1 LAAAGLLVGA
11 AAMLGACGSSGSGG
25 SAGQSGDGAKPL
37 KVVLTDQ
44 GCGSVDLHA
53 NAGDISFEVTNK
65 AKTTG
70 EFEVI
75 SPGPHLVAE
84 REGIPAGDTVTL
96 KARVTKGVHQL
107 VCTTPA
113 KDRGKLTVTGEG
125 GGLDPKVTAALQPA
139 TTSYKAYAVQEVDA
153 LLAGTQQ
160 FVAAVKAGNRDQAKA
175 LYATTRVHYERLEPI
190 AELFPDL
197 DAAIDA
203 RADDFGQKEQDP
215 KWTGWHRLE
224 YGLWDNQPMPSLS
237 GQADKLLSDTTA
249 LVAKIKTLTIDPSV
263 VAKGAA
269 GLIEEAAQTKV
280 TGEEE
285 RYSHTDVATLV
296 ANVDGAEKIIDL
308 LTPALGDVKD
318 GPALLQQLK
327 EDFASLTAVTDRMKD
342 AADPSG
348 YQPYDKVSD
357 NDRASLKAGLSDL
370 SEELATVPGLLGLAV
385 S

>member
-1 LAAAGLLVGA
+1 
-11 AAMLGACGSSGSGG
+11 
-25 SAGQSGDGAKPL
+25 
-37 KVVLTDQ
+37 
-44 GCGSVDLHA
+44 
-53 NAGDISFEVTNK
+53 
-65 AKTTG
+65 
-70 EFEVI
+70 
-75 SPGPHLVAE
+75 
-84 REGIPAGDTVTL
+84 
-96 KARVTKGVHQL
+96 
-107 VCTTPA
+107 
-113 KDRGKLTVTGEG
+113 
-125 GGLDPKVTAALQPA
+125 
-139 TTSYKAYAVQEVDA
+139 
-153 LLAGTQQ
+153 
-160 FVAAVKAGNRDQAKA
+160 
-175 LYATTRVHYERLEPI
+175 
-190 AELFPDL
+190 
-197 DAAIDA
+197 
-203 RADDFGQKEQDP
+203 
-215 KWTGWHRLE
+215 
-224 YGLWDNQPMPSLS
+224 MPSLS